1 MYLEHQL
8 SDLFFHNG
16 IVIYGKKSISIFD
29 LDVNLVIKLFEKHGI
44 VLFRDF
50 DLDGKSIKKFSNQF
64 TKNYSQD
71 AQRRNSRFGD
81 RNIRNVDY
89 GFEQVDLHSEASFSP
104 SWPEV
109 IWFFCNKAPK
119 SGGETIFCDGIE
131 LWNSFSSEIRGLF
144 LSEQIQYTINIP
156 VLKDKKKF
164 LNSKKNWLIEIIG
177 SGFGIVDQT
186 DGCLKM
192 TQKRYAVNE
201 SRFPDKLAFAN
212 HLLIDVKHEP
222 QLLERKLSNNR
233 KISNDIY
240 EKIKNN
246 AKQITYAHKWQKK
259 DFFMLDNKRFLHG
272 RKQLSPVEGRDI
284 VILQTKNTN
293 FGYGVYTKNI

>member
-16 IVIYGKKSISIFD
+16 IVIYGKKSTSIFD

-104 SWPEV
+104 SCPEI
-109 IWFFCNKAPK
+109 IWFYCVKPAKK
-119 SGGETIFCDGIE
+119 SGKTLLCDGVS
-131 LWNSFSSEIRGLF
+131 LWNSLNLETKNFF
-144 LSEQIQYTINIP
+144 LSNQISYKLKIINQP
-156 VLKDKKKF
+156 NTFK
-164 LNSKKNWLIEIIG
+164 II
-177 SGFGIVDQT
+177 
-186 DGCLKM
+186 
-192 TQKRYAVNE
+192 R
-201 SRFPDKLAFAN
+201 
-212 HLLIDVKHEP
+212 
-222 QLLERKLSNNR
+222 
-233 KISNDIY
+233 
-240 EKIKNN
+240 
-246 AKQITYAHKWQKK
+246 
-259 DFFMLDNKRFLHG
+259 
-272 RKQLSPVEGRDI
+272 
-284 VILQTKNTN
+284 
-293 FGYGVYTKNI
+293 